1 MKANLKKSYI
11 TVPIVLAVALIL
23 VVSLTFALFTT
34 TSSGTRQF
42 TLANFTSGV
51 EVSFDN
57 FSSTETGSSAGT
69 ARYYTVNLTDAS
81 DTHYLGKLRVRVKYN
96 GNGVGL
102 LRVRVTE
109 EWFTTDS
116 GTGITTVMP
125 HAIQM
130 PYTVASPY
138 VKTGTG
144 KDEGNHSKWWD
155 NRTEDYCFYY
165 ATPISRASEQTI
177 NLITGVDMT
186 KIDTG
191 ALPSGTQMRI
201 IIEADTVQVN
211 RYPQYWGLYKL
222 PWTDASSID
231 DNVT

>member
-1 MKANLKKSYI
+1 MKAIFKKSYI
-11 TVPIVLAVALIL
+11 TVPIVLAVALVL

-34 TSSGTRQF
+34 TLSGTRQL
-42 TLANFTSGV
+42 TLANFTSDV

-57 FSSTETGSSAGT
+57 FSTTSTGSSLGGAKYF
-69 ARYYTVNLTDAS
+69 AVDLTNTSAS
-81 DTHYLGKLRVRVKYN
+81 NYIGNLRVRVKYN

-130 PYTVASPY
+130 PYTIANPY
-138 VKTGTG
+138 VTTGSSADT
-144 KDEGNHSKWWD
+144 GNHSKWWD
-155 NRTEDYCFYY
+155 NRTKDYCFYY
-165 ATPISRASEQTI
+165 ATPISRASEQSI

-186 KIDTG
+186 QIDTS
-191 ALPSGTQMRI
+191 ALPDGTQMRV
-201 IIEADTVQVN
+201 IIEADVVQVN
-211 RYPQYWGLYKL
+211 RYPQYWGLNRL
-222 PWTDASSID
+222 PWTEASSID
-231 DNVT
+231 DNAT